1 MTFQIDADPI
11 PLARPRFSRGRA
23 YLPQRSRNYREVLQ
37 AAVKSQ
43 LTESFRPF
51 VGDLHCHLK
60 FYRKFNPSSR
70 RFGDIDNHVK
80 AILDATQGLLFND
93 DSQVVAITAEKF
105 QDKAHPRTEIFFE
118 IKKSSSTLLNVN
130 EPFESTLRSAST
142 HSGSLNSSY

>member
-80 AILDATQGLLFND
+80 AILDATQGLLFAD
-93 DSQVVAITAEKF
+93 DAAIVSITAEKF
-105 QDKAHPRTEIFFE
+105 QDKARPRTEILFE
-118 IKKSSSTLLNVN
+118 IKKARQPLD
-130 EPFESTLRSAST
+130 R
-142 HSGSLNSSY
+142 